1 VDGHCGW
8 CSAIEL
14 DCFSF
19 NFSFS
24 FIEGTD
30 PGAGDAPEDVDWMWM
45 AEDGPNGM
53 FVDDRR
59 KDKKNR
65 RHTSL
70 TLHLTR
76 HPQKLKI

>member
-1 VDGHCGW
+1 
-8 CSAIEL
+8 L
-14 DCFSF
+14 DSFSF

-24 FIEGTD
+24 FIESTD
-30 PGAGDAPEDVDWMWM
+30 PGAGDAPEDVDWIWM
-45 AEDGPNGM
+45 ADEDGPNGM

-65 RHTSL
+65 RHTS